1 VAHRAS
7 QMAHGASQMAHGAS
21 QGDATADDGIRV
33 WIAEHL
39 LIDEWHPADSDTYR
53 NTFEKIG

>member
-1 VAHRAS
+1 
-7 QMAHGASQMAHGAS
+7 MAHGASQMAHGAS